1 MEKITTTKPLKKRK
15 MKKIIISLIVGI
27 FIGALLFQNS
37 KKYLKVVEENKLLK
51 DKIFIYEN
59 YIIES
64 P

>member
-1 MEKITTTKPLKKRK
+1 
-15 MKKIIISLIVGI
+15 MKKIIISLSIGI

-51 DKIFIYEN
+51 EKIFVYEN
-59 YIIES
+59 YKIES